1 MIKLFPIS
9 FPLGY
14 TFIVCNVYLFLPRL
28 ASCDNPS
35 IHVTGSKDRQSRK
48 KSDYRGTVLTNHNL
62 RIGLLHFGL
71 CENTSQ
77 AVM

>member
-1 MIKLFPIS
+1 MLKLFPIS
-9 FPLGY
+9 FSLGVY
-14 TFIVCNVYLFLPRL
+14 VHCVQYLFVLPRL

-62 RIGLLHFGL
+62 SIGL